1 MRIDV
6 ALHRLCLT
14 KSRTEAKD
22 ACESG
27 AIDVNGS
34 KAKPS
39 LDVAVGDTVTLRFAT
54 RLLEIRLIE
63 LPPKSTS
70 RKAAREMYEA
80 LRDERAGDS

>member
-22 ACESG
+22 ACEAG
-27 AIDVNGS
+27 AIDLNG
-34 KAKPS
+34 ARARPS
-39 LDVAVGDTVTLRFAT
+39 QEVKVGDRITLRFAT
-54 RLLEIRLIE
+54 RTVEIRLQE

-70 RKAAREMYEA
+70 KKASREMYEVLA
-80 LRDERAGDS
+80 DERTGVQ

>member
-22 ACESG
+22 ACEAG
-27 AIDVNGS
+27 AIDVNGA

-39 LDVAVGDTVTLRFAT
+39 QEVNVGDRVTLRFAT
-54 RLLEIRLIE
+54 RILEIQLQE

-70 RKAAREMYEA
+70 KKAAREMYEV
-80 LRDERAGDS
+80 LGDERTVL

>member
-14 KSRTEAKD
+14 RSRTEAKD
-22 ACESG
+22 ACEAG

-34 KAKPS
+34 RAKPS
-39 LDVAVGDTVTLRFAT
+39 LEVNVGDVVTLRFAT
-54 RLLEIRLIE
+54 RLLEIRLLE

-70 RKAAREMYEA
+70 RKAAKEMYEV
-80 LRDERAGDS
+80 LRDERVDVP